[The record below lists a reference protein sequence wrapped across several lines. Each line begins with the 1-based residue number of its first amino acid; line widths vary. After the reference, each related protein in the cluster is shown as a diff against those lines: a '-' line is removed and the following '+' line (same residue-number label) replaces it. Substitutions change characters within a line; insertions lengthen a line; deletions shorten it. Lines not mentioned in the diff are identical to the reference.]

1 MRKNNSHRRVERLSS
16 TPTDLFAH
24 IHEQA
29 ERVLG
34 KTCGFYVVTVDAAR
48 DRVKLAYFILHGEL
62 QTRVF
67 LHCRLHECDVVRE
80 GTTLF
85 NDDFSKRI
93 SGDVVNSISVP
104 MIRDGAVIGAFGALA
119 HEARVYD
126 ERDAAALVAIA
137 ELGALALENVRIVAN
152 LEKTRR
158 EAERLEEI
166 GRGMTSSLALSDV
179 LRTIVD
185 AALELTEADAATVW
199 LMHGDDEV
207 EAAMTA
213 GEIAPERGM
222 IMPVP
227 AMLRYQMADL
237 RRAYVFEDVKNG
249 LHELPAHLRHLT
261 SARSTMAVALITGD
275 KVLGALALGHKERR
289 SYAPEDIRL
298 VERLSFQAAIAVA
311 NARLHEQVIGLS
323 LTDPL
328 TRLPNRRHLE
338 MFLEKEFAA
347 AQRGRKLALVLFD
360 LDNFKNY
367 NDSAGHQAG
376 DEALHAF
383 GEVLIGQTRTMNLA
397 ARYGGDEFI
406 SILADVDRSG
416 ALTHAERIAEA
427 VEQHPLLSH
436 ANIRTSAGVA
446 IYDPRMD
453 SPAELIGAADAD
465 LYARKAIRRV
475 LV

>member
-1 MRKNNSHRRVERLSS
+1 MPS
-16 TPTDLFAH
+16 TPADLFAH

-34 KTCGFYVVTVDAAR
+34 KTCGFYVVTVDPAR
-48 DRVKLAYFILHGEL
+48 DRVKLAYFVLNGEL

-67 LHCRLHECDVVRE
+67 LHCRMRECDVVRE

-104 MIRDGAVIGAFGALA
+104 MIREGVVIGAFGALA
-119 HEARVYD
+119 HQARVYD

-152 LEKTRR
+152 LEKARR

-166 GRGMTSSLALSDV
+166 GRAMTSSLALTDV
-179 LRTIVD
+179 LSTVVD

-199 LMHGDDEV
+199 LMRGDEEV

-227 AMLRYQMADL
+227 AMLKYQMTEL
-237 RRAYVFEDVKNG
+237 RRAYVFEDVKDG
-249 LHELPAHLRHLT
+249 QHELPAHLRHLT
-261 SARSTMAVALITGD
+261 AARSTMAVALITGD

-298 VERLSFQAAIAVA
+298 VERLSYQAAIAVA
-311 NARLHEQVIGLS
+311 NARLHEQIIGLS

-328 TRLPNRRHLE
+328 TGLPNRRHLE

-347 AQRGRKLALVLFD
+347 AKRGRRLAVILFD
-360 LDNFKNY
+360 LDNFKGY
-367 NDSAGHQAG
+367 NDTAGHQAG

-383 GEVLIGQTRTMNLA
+383 GEVLLAQTRAMNLA

-406 SILADVDRSG
+406 TVLADVDRAG

-427 VEQHPLLSH
+427 VEQHALLTG

-446 IYDPRMD
+446 IYDPRME
-453 SPAELIGAADAD
+453 SPAELIRAADAD

>member
-1 MRKNNSHRRVERLSS
+1 MRMKSSHSRVTYVPSS
-16 TPTDLFAH
+16 SADLFAH

-34 KTCGFYVVTVDAAR
+34 KTCGFYVVTADAAR
-48 DRVKLAYFILHGEL
+48 DRVKLAYFVLNGEV

-67 LHCRLHECDVVRE
+67 LHCRIKDCDVVRE

-85 NDDFSKRI
+85 NDPFSKRI

-104 MIRDGAVIGAFGALA
+104 MVRDGVVIGAFGALA
-119 HEARVYD
+119 HQARIYD

-137 ELGALALENVRIVAN
+137 ELGALALENVRVVAR
-152 LEKTRR
+152 LEQARR

-166 GRGMTSSLALSDV
+166 GRVLTSSLALSDV
-179 LRTIVD
+179 LRTVVD

-199 LMHGDDEV
+199 LMRGDEEV

-213 GEIAPERGM
+213 GEIAPARGM

-227 AMLRYQMADL
+227 AMLRYQMSEL
-237 RRAYVFEDVKNG
+237 RRAYVFEDRKDG
-249 LHELPAHLRHLT
+249 LNDLPAHLRHLT
-261 SARSTMAVALITGD
+261 AARSTMAVALVSGD
-275 KVLGALALGHKERR
+275 NVLGALTLSHKERR

-298 VERLSFQAAIAVA
+298 VERLSYQAAIAVA
-311 NARLHEQVIGLS
+311 NARLHEQIIGLS

-328 TRLPNRRHLE
+328 TKLPNRRHLE

-347 AQRGRKLALVLFD
+347 ARRGRRLACILFD
-360 LDNFKNY
+360 LDNFKSY
-367 NDSAGHQAG
+367 NDTAGHQAG

-383 GEVLIGQTRTMNLA
+383 GEVLAAQTRAMNLA

-406 SILADVDRSG
+406 TVLADVDRGG

-427 VEQHPLLSH
+427 VASHPLLTS
-436 ANIRTSAGVA
+436 AGICTSAGVA
-446 IYDPRMD
+446 VYDVRMD
-453 SPAELIGAADAD
+453 TPADLIRAADAD

-475 LV
+475 LA